1 MPAFARFPQV
11 ESLSGQKFHLHLVS
25 DATGETLSS
34 VARACLVQF
43 DQVEPIQHL
52 WWLVRSQGQ
61 VARVV
66 AGIEAEPGV
75 VLATLMDGA
84 VRSLLEEACRQLRVP
99 FIPVLDPVMAALSG
113 YLNVEFGAQPGRQ
126 HALDAEYFARI
137 DAMQYT
143 LAHDDG
149 QLLSGLEDADVVL
162 VGVSRT
168 SKTPTCMYLAN
179 RGIKAANIPLVP
191 GMPPPPELLEL
202 KRPLIVGLT
211 KEPKSL
217 TDIRRSRLKFLR
229 HDDESDYAD
238 VDRVTDEVAAARKLF
253 ARNGW
258 PVIDVTKRSI
268 EEAAATI
275 SQLLTRRREE
285 QEAAS

>member
-1 MPAFARFPQV
+1 VSRQR
-11 ESLSGQKFHLHLVS
+11 FHLHLVS

-52 WWLVRSQGQ
+52 WWLVRGQGQ
-61 VARVV
+61 VSRVV
-66 AGIEAEPGV
+66 AGIEMEPGV
-75 VLATLMDGA
+75 VLATLMQGA

-99 FIPVLDPVMAALSG
+99 FIPVLDPVMAALSS

-126 HALDAEYFARI
+126 HVLDAEYFARI
-137 DAMQYT
+137 DAMHFT

-149 QLLSGLEDADVVL
+149 QLLDGLTDADVVL

-179 RGIKAANIPLVP
+179 RGVKAANIPLIP
-191 GMPPPPELLEL
+191 GMPPPPELLAA
-202 KRPLIVGLT
+202 RHPLIVGLT

-217 TDIRRSRLKFLR
+217 ADIRRSRLRFLNQR
-229 HDDESDYAD
+229 VETDYAD
-238 VDRVTDEVAAARKLF
+238 EDHVKQEVSDARRLF
-253 ARNGW
+253 ALQGW
-258 PVIDVTKRSI
+258 PVIDVTRRSI

-275 SQLLTRRREE
+275 LQMLTARRES
-285 QEAAS
+285 AGLPP

>member
-1 MPAFARFPQV
+1 MFSTGGSQLVTLQR
-11 ESLSGQKFHLHLVS
+11 FHLHLVS

-66 AGIEAEPGV
+66 AGIDAEPGV
-75 VLATLMDGA
+75 VLATLMDNG

-126 HALDAEYFARI
+126 HVLDAEYFARI
-137 DAMQYT
+137 DAMHYT

-149 QLLSGLEDADVVL
+149 QLLTGLEDADVVL
-162 VGVSRT
+162 TGVSRT

-179 RGIKAANIPLVP
+179 RGIKAANVPLIP
-191 GMPPPPELLEL
+191 GMPPPPELMSL
-202 KRPLIVGLT
+202 KGPLIVGLT

-217 TDIRRSRLKFLR
+217 ADIRRSRLKFLQQN
-229 HDDESDYAD
+229 DETDYAD
-238 VDRVTDEVAAARKLF
+238 EERVKSEVAEARRLF
-253 ARNGW
+253 ARQGW
-258 PVIDVTKRSI
+258 PVIDVTRRSI
-268 EEAAATI
+268 EEASATI
-275 SQLLTRRREE
+275 LQLLTQKREA
-285 QEAAS
+285 EAAT